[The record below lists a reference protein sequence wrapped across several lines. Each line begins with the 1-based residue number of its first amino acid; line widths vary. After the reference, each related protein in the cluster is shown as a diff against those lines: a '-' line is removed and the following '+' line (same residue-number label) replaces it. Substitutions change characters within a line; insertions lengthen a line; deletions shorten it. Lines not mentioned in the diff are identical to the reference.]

1 MRRRWLYVGV
11 AGLGVGVA
19 AGAVA
24 AWATCDC
31 TKLPV
36 EAMAARVIAGL
47 AFINV
52 GIVALRRRGS
62 GRVGAL
68 MCGVGFAWFIDDLS
82 WIYAPLPSS
91 ISHFGAAL
99 FQPMLA
105 HLTIAFPSGRLRARL
120 DRWVVGSVYVAW
132 LVLTLALLSVW
143 DPADAGCPTCPR
155 NLLMI
160 SRAPQVH
167 DVLDE
172 LSTGITLILAALVV
186 GVVLRHWMI
195 ASAPARRA
203 LAPVLWAS
211 APLAGVVV
219 EYSLVGRSYTPAGA
233 PLALAA
239 LPIGF
244 LVGLLR
250 ISLSRAAVGR
260 LVIELGDSPPAG
272 WRPTQLRDA
281 LARTL
286 DDPSLQVAY
295 WLPEQQLFVDPAGIP
310 VQLPDE
316 RDSDRVTTLLERG
329 GKPIAAL
336 IHDVAVRDDPEL
348 VEAVGAAARLAIE
361 NGRLEAEIRA
371 QLQEVRASR
380 TRLVEAAGAERRRI
394 ERNLHDGSQQR
405 LVNLALAL
413 SMAQS
418 RLRPDVDAE
427 LAGMLSEAAQE
438 LKLALAGA
446 ARAGQRNPPN
456 NSQRSGARASPRC
469 PGRTFAAARTRDGG
483 AC

>member
-1 MRRRWLYVGV
+1 
-11 AGLGVGVA
+11 
-19 AGAVA
+19 
-24 AWATCDC
+24 
-31 TKLPV
+31 
-36 EAMAARVIAGL
+36 
-47 AFINV
+47 
-52 GIVALRRRGS
+52 
-62 GRVGAL
+62 
-68 MCGVGFAWFIDDLS
+68 
-82 WIYAPLPSS
+82 
-91 ISHFGAAL
+91 
-99 FQPMLA
+99 
-105 HLTIAFPSGRLRARL
+105 
-120 DRWVVGSVYVAW
+120 
-132 LVLTLALLSVW
+132 
-143 DPADAGCPTCPR
+143 
-155 NLLMI
+155 
-160 SRAPQVH
+160 
-167 DVLDE
+167 
-172 LSTGITLILAALVV
+172 
-186 GVVLRHWMI
+186 VVLRHWLI

-260 LVIELGDSPPAG
+260 LVIELGDTPPAG

-316 RDSDRVTTLLERG
+316 RDSGRVTTLLERG

-361 NGRLEAEIRA
+361 NGCLEAEIRA

-438 LKLALAGA
+438 LKLALAELRELARGIHPTILSEAGLGPALAALAERSPLPVLVTAVPAGRLPSVVEGA
-446 ARAGQRNPPN
+446 AYFVVAECLTN
-456 NSQRSGARASPRC
+456 AAKHAVASSATVRVEHID
-469 PGRTFAAARTRDGG
+469 GHLVVQVSDDGVGG
-483 AC
+483 AQLSDGSGLQGLADRVGALDGRLVLESPARGGTRVVAMIPCP